1 MGCTGGKPVII
12 ASTPPSHHIEM
23 TKTEG
28 GRCATITF
36 AEKDPEEVFLR
47 FNLNADAGADFKIKL
62 EHESA

>member
-1 MGCTGGKPVII
+1 
-12 ASTPPSHHIEM
+12 M